1 MKVKFPWNQL
11 EPGQGFFVPCIDTAK
26 MRELGLRAAI
36 PYRVNAQ
43 AIPGIRG
50 GKMGVWFYI
59 KQPASSTSSS
69 TGSPAP

>member
-11 EPGQGFFVPCIDTAK
+11 ELGQGFFVPCLDTAK

-43 AIPGIRG
+43 AAPGIRG
-50 GKMGVWFYI
+50 GKLGVWFYI
-59 KQPASSTSSS
+59 KPPAYVASLS